1 MDTEATGT
9 AAAAD
14 TTIVGDTTVAAD
26 STAAGAPDRSSP
38 GGLARTIRLR
48 RAEFAPLARHLG
60 LPEPGVLSP
69 LPDLAAP
76 DPGGPEPV
84 REVGELLREF
94 TGLPTA
100 TVRAA
105 LLPLAVPDRVVD
117 ARSALF
123 DSAPTQCRLYA
134 SHRAEDVFVGLR
146 PGSGGGY
153 ELMAPFAP
161 QDLAWWVQ
169 LQVQFSNGQ
178 PMPLPTAV
186 EELTAEQLAFLL
198 LLVDAYKT
206 AFFRSFAGRR
216 QQPAPVTVS
225 LTDVLEAQQ
234 DALRVADRRWISH
247 AVAELFAAQLHPG
260 GRTGT
265 LLPQVTAAAAER
277 ELRRYAAA
285 GHLEPAGTGD
295 PQAYEL
301 GLTLATFAGTLF
313 TWISL
318 LSLHDVQVTGHEAGR
333 PVAQEDMVL
342 FVVTEPTVW
351 ALASQGLT
359 RAGQDWSAVRFGLRA
374 LGVVAACNL
383 AAEFLRPIPELAL
396 PDEVYRPKAAPVT
409 EVAVTEVAVAEAGVT
424 EVAAPEVGVTEQP
437 GRQPAP
443 AGPPPTT
450 TVGPVFRP
458 THRVPSGGMSA
469 WVAPDPALT
478 AVTRIDARV
487 ELQVLERAGAWAH
500 IVCSNGWSAW
510 VDGRRIEEIED

>member
-1 MDTEATGT
+1 MDTEAAGTTGT
-9 AAAAD
+9 TGTGIPD
-14 TTIVGDTTVAAD
+14 T
-26 STAAGAPDRSSP
+26 SSP
-38 GGLARTIRLR
+38 GGLARTIHLGRP
-48 RAEFAPLARHLG
+48 EFGPLARHLG

-69 LPDLAAP
+69 LPDLSTP
-76 DPGGPEPV
+76 DPGAAAAGPV
-84 REVGELLREF
+84 REIGELLSEF

-100 TVRAA
+100 TVRAT

-134 SHRAEDVFVGLR
+134 SHQAEDVFVGLR
-146 PGSGGGY
+146 PRLDGGY

-169 LQVQFSNGQ
+169 LQVQFSSGQ
-178 PMPLPTAV
+178 PMPLPTAM

-198 LLVDAYKT
+198 VLVDAYKT

-216 QQPAPVTVS
+216 QQPAPVTVT
-225 LTDVLEAQQ
+225 LTDLLEAQQ

-247 AVAELFAAQLHPG
+247 CVAELFAAQVHPG
-260 GRTGT
+260 GRTGAA
-265 LLPQVTAAAAER
+265 LPTVTAAVAER

-285 GHLEPAGTGD
+285 GDLEPAGSGD
-295 PQAYEL
+295 PPAYEL

-318 LSLHDVQVTGHEAGR
+318 LSLHDVQVVGHEAGR

-374 LGVVAACNL
+374 LGVVEACNL
-383 AAEFLRPIPELAL
+383 AADFLRPIPGLSL
-396 PDEVYRPKAAPVT
+396 PDEVYRPKAAV
-409 EVAVTEVAVAEAGVT
+409 EA
-424 EVAAPEVGVTEQP
+424 TEQLSRP
-437 GRQPAP
+437 PAP
-443 AGPPPTT
+443 PPGPPPTT
-450 TVGPVFRP
+450 ITPVFLP

-469 WVAPDPALT
+469 WAAPDPALT
-478 AVTRIDARV
+478 AVTRIDGRV
-487 ELQVLERAGAWAH
+487 ELQLLERAGDWAH
-500 IVCSNGWSAW
+500 ILCSNGWSAW
-510 VDGRRIEEIED
+510 VDGRRIEEIGR